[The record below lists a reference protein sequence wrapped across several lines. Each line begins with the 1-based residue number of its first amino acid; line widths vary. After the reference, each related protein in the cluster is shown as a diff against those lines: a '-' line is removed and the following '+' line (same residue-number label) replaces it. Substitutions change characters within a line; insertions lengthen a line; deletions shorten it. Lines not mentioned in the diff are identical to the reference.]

1 MDIQV
6 KDMVLNI
13 TLEDNRVKIFITD
26 TNNLMIRDD
35 GYHDYDPNIM
45 DQEYFDNWETMIRNL
60 PWTNI
65 TQVNRFI

>member
-13 TLEDNRVKIFITD
+13 TLEDNRVRIYITD
-26 TNNLMIRDD
+26 TNGLMIRDD
-35 GYHDYDPNIM
+35 EYHDYDPETM